1 MRTSLRC
8 SGGSRGSWLSEVV
21 LPTVIVGVILIISL
35 FAVIVLL
42 MIRRHFGSPGH
53 DVDGPYVV
61 HHTPMDAGAQV
72 LMGLFFMSKVYL
84 YTARATTAEKVQFG
98 KKRRHGIVL
107 LCSNFDS
114 QSRSTL
120 HIGPPSL
127 GHLNLQTP

>member
-1 MRTSLRC
+1 MSVVTAEDPLHRSSSS

-72 LMGLFFMSKVYL
+72 PQEFFEGYRDVPFALLLLLTPLFCIKV
-84 YTARATTAEKVQFG
+84 
-98 KKRRHGIVL
+98 
-107 LCSNFDS
+107 
-114 QSRSTL
+114 
-120 HIGPPSL
+120 
-127 GHLNLQTP
+127 

>member
-1 MRTSLRC
+1 MSVVTAEDPLHRSS

-72 LMGLFFMSKVYL
+72 ESLRIYNSHSGGPTVKANFGSMKTMFSTNRK
-84 YTARATTAEKVQFG
+84 ATPDYILV
-98 KKRRHGIVL
+98 
-107 LCSNFDS
+107 
-114 QSRSTL
+114 
-120 HIGPPSL
+120 SL
-127 GHLNLQTP
+127 

>member
-1 MRTSLRC
+1 MSVVTAEDPLHRSSSS

-42 MIRRHFGSPGH
+42 MIRRHFGSPGRH

-72 LMGLFFMSKVYL
+72 ESLRIYHSHSGGPTVK
-84 YTARATTAEKVQFG
+84 ANFG
-98 KKRRHGIVL
+98 SMKTMFSINTQSMPDCVL
-107 LCSNFDS
+107 V
-114 QSRSTL
+114 
-120 HIGPPSL
+120 SL
-127 GHLNLQTP
+127 